1 MTAMPTLN
9 IDAGEEHPSI
19 LVVVGLAV
27 FTFVVVTTRLGIA
40 EIGIVVAMVGLLLRP
55 ARLRFPAPFWW
66 AMAFIA
72 WAFITSPFAMSPV
85 RAQDTSIE
93 RLKVFTIFLVVI
105 NTLRTEKYLRL
116 YVLFTIACFMLFPA
130 RGAFVN
136 YATGYTMAGRALWNK
151 IYSNP
156 NDLGAMALL
165 ALGLTL
171 SIWTVDAERRW
182 IRWAA
187 IAAAAALVVL
197 ILLTQSRGVFIGLVL
212 GFGPVLLASA
222 RQRPGVAF
230 LLVIVAAVSSTF
242 IPEAVWTRIGG
253 IGKLTSTATISQADP
268 EGSAAQRWEIK
279 KTGYA
284 IFKDH
289 AFTGVGLG
297 CYPLAN
303 ARYAPKLGSRDTH
316 DTYLNI
322 AAELGLPGLL
332 LWLGL
337 VASVF
342 RRWWRVSGESRRPS
356 LAIQAGWVERAIIAF
371 LIAGFFGTYS
381 GITMIYLML
390 GILLSAS
397 MLVEQGHAEA
407 KSGRMVSG
415 VAQ

>member
-1 MTAMPTLN
+1 MTTLPARN
-9 IDAGEEHPSI
+9 LTAGEEHPSF
-19 LVVVGLAV
+19 LVVAGLAV

-40 EIGIVVAMVGLLLRP
+40 EAGIVVAMIGLLLRP
-55 ARLRFPAPFWW
+55 AQLRFPAPFWW
-66 AMAFIA
+66 AMAFIG
-72 WAFITSPFAMSPV
+72 WAFLTSPFAMSPV
-85 RAQDTSIE
+85 RALDTSIE
-93 RLKVFTIFLVVI
+93 RLKVFIIFLVAI

-136 YATGYTMAGRALWNK
+136 FATGYTIVGRALWNK

-156 NDLGAMALL
+156 NDLAAMALL

-171 SIWTVDAERRW
+171 SVCTAGAERRW

-187 IAAAAALVVL
+187 VASSVALVVL

-222 RQRPGVAF
+222 RRRPRVVF
-230 LLVIVAAVSSTF
+230 LLVIIAAVSSTF
-242 IPEAVWTRIGG
+242 IPEGVWIRIGG
-253 IGKLTSTATISQADP
+253 IGKLTSTATIAQADP
-268 EGSAAQRWEIK
+268 EGSAGQRWEIQ
-279 KTGYA
+279 KTGFA

-289 AFTGVGLG
+289 ALTGVGLG

-303 ARYAPKLGSRDTH
+303 ARYAPKLGTRDTH

-332 LWLGL
+332 LWLAL
-337 VASVF
+337 VVSVF
-342 RRWWRVSGESRRPS
+342 RRWWREPRESRE
-356 LAIQAGWVERAIIAF
+356 AAHVIQAVWVERAIMGF

-381 GITMIYLML
+381 GITMLYLML

-397 MLVEQGHAEA
+397 MLSKQSHETAVPGPIV
-407 KSGRMVSG
+407 KR
-415 VAQ
+415 VA